1 MIVIDREWLADG
13 EPSPELIWEVLKQF
27 DEERFRLNELKD
39 YYDGE
44 HSSPSGCRGRGS
56 AELPAQS

>member
-1 MIVIDREWLADG
+1 MIVIDREWLTDG

-27 DEERFRLNELKD
+27 DGERLRLNELKD

-44 HSSPSGCRGRGS
+44 HHV
-56 AELPAQS
+56 

>member
-27 DEERFRLNELKD
+27 DGERFRLNELKD
-39 YYDGE
+39 
-44 HSSPSGCRGRGS
+44 
-56 AELPAQS
+56 